1 MHKKSAYP
9 PCKYLQKNA
18 QFLARRCS
26 LTKKR
31 KKKIPIMDRAKAYS
45 SCSSQLEETLNKKFL
60 FSIFITSLSHLRNNQ
75 LAK

>member
-1 MHKKSAYP
+1 MKVISYTMHKKIGLSTLQISA
-9 PCKYLQKNA
+9 KIA

-60 FSIFITSLSHLRNNQ
+60 FSIFIT
-75 LAK
+75 